1 MFWIVREEARISKHE
16 GIRFQISI
24 NAVVNWTV
32 GQILDEGTLSSVSCL
47 MVTQCH
53 GLRNIDSCVIVISV
67 SPCDN
72 YPGQRPGG
80 SVWSGSRR
88 FRRREKLALKR
99 SQHNWIINSRPVTF
113 VPKISASYATGI
125 SYKIA
130 VFACKCQG
138 STHCLRNSIIAN
150 NWTQSLRLQ
159 FWPKSRNLICWIT

>member
-1 MFWIVREEARISKHE
+1 M
-16 GIRFQISI
+16 
-24 NAVVNWTV
+24 

-67 SPCDN
+67 NPCDN

-99 SQHNWIINSRPVTF
+99 SEQFLPVSVKAVHIVLEIALLRTTGLKVCGYNSDLNHA
-113 VPKISASYATGI
+113 I
-125 SYKIA
+125 
-130 VFACKCQG
+130 
-138 STHCLRNSIIAN
+138 
-150 NWTQSLRLQ
+150 
-159 FWPKSRNLICWIT
+159 